1 MITFKKFLRRRWNSL
16 IGLINFVYFLFFDLS
31 KIKKA
36 KYVFILPVYHTGG
49 AEKVHLNI
57 VKTLSQDKI
66 VVFFTENSSTQNFL
80 SAFTTYAD
88 IIEINSILTKKNK
101 WVNALLKLLLVHQL
115 NNSRTLKTVFGSNTY
130 YFYELIREIRESI
143 IKIDLF
149 HAFNF
154 PNDHRENIIVA
165 STKYID
171 HRILINA
178 KAMQDI
184 QAIYSKN
191 NVGSI
196 FYNKLMIINNGINL
210 LNKRYKEKNSNPIK
224 IGFIG
229 RWSEEKRPK
238 VYLEIA
244 KQILLHFDN
253 VAFIM
258 AGIGMKANI
267 AIINEAGVSFLGEMV
282 TEKEMNS
289 LYEELSFII
298 VPSKREGFP
307 MVIMEAMAN
316 GVIPIATDVGG
327 VSEHVVNQE
336 NGILISEQGDQ
347 QISNAIF
354 EVLRK
359 LLGNKTER
367 ERLSQNAY
375 YYAQENFGIDRFQE
389 DYKKIFEH
397 LIEK

>member
-1 MITFKKFLRRRWNSL
+1 MKSKIRFIS
-16 IGLINFVYFLFFDLS
+16 NFIKACYYLLLFCFFDLK
-31 KIKKA
+31 KIKRA

-49 AEKVHLNI
+49 AERVHLNI
-57 VKTLSQDKI
+57 VKSLGTDKI
-66 VVFFTENSSTQNFL
+66 LVLFVENSSTQNFL
-80 SAFTTYAD
+80 NSFKEYAEV
-88 IIEINSILTKKNK
+88 IEINNILTKKNK
-101 WVNALLKLLLVHQL
+101 WVNKLLSSMLIQKF
-115 NNSRTLKTVFGSNTY
+115 NYNTSLKAVFGCNTY
-130 YFYELIREIRESI
+130 FFYELIEKVRESV

-149 HAFNF
+149 HAFDL
-154 PNDHRENIIVA
+154 PKDHREQTIIA
-165 STKYID
+165 STKFID
-171 HRILINA
+171 YRVLINF

-184 QAIYSKN
+184 QSIYSKN
-191 NVGSI
+191 NVDSKW
-196 FYNKLMIINNGINL
+196 YDKLMVVNNGVNL
-210 LNKRYKEKNSNPIK
+210 SNKEYKNKNSDLIK
-224 IGFIG
+224 IGFVG
-229 RWSEEKRPK
+229 RWSEEKRPEIYLQVAKK
-238 VYLEIA
+238 VLS
-244 KQILLHFDN
+244 HFGN
-253 VAFIM
+253 VTFIM
-258 AGIGMKANI
+258 AGVGMKGNI
-267 AIINEAGVSFLGEMV
+267 KLINQAGVSFLGEIV

-375 YYAQENFGIDRFQE
+375 YYAQENFGIKRFQE
-389 DYKKIFEH
+389 NYRKIFSQH
-397 LIEK
+397 IDKR